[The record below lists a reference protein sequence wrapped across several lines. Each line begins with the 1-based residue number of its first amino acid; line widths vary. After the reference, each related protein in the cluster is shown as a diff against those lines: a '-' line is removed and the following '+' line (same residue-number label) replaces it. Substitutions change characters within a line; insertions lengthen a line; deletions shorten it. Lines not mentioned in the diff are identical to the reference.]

1 MYLHALATANPSR
14 SFTQKEC
21 YEIAKSPA
29 VRERL
34 NRRSQIFA
42 QAILRGNSG
51 IDERQFAVE
60 DVPGVFAYSADQL
73 NEAFRREG
81 PKLASAALTKALAQ
95 IGLSAPELDALLICT
110 CTGYLCP
117 GLTSYV
123 AEQLGLRANAI
134 LQDFAGLGCGAA
146 IPTLRAADALLY
158 ANPGAIIATIA
169 VEICSAA
176 FFLDDD
182 PGVIV
187 SACLFGDGAAA
198 AIWKNTPGASGARV
212 DHFSTHHSPSDRDKI
227 RFEQRNGK
235 LRNLLHP
242 TVPALAADVVTRLF
256 LDESQRAGAAP
267 ISRII
272 AHPGGRDVVT
282 ALETA
287 LPNHDFSASRTVLRA
302 HGNMSSPS
310 VLFVL
315 EEALRNDRPA
325 AGRDWWLVS
334 FGAGFSAHGCRFQ
347 RSEASP

>member
-1 MYLHALATANPSR
+1 MYLHALATANPLR

-21 YEIAKSPA
+21 YEIAQSPA

-34 NRRSQIFA
+34 NRRSQLFA
-42 QAILRGNSG
+42 RAILRGDSG
-51 IDERQFAVE
+51 IDARQFAIE
-60 DVPGVFAYSADQL
+60 EVPEVFGYPADQL

-81 PKLASAALTKALAQ
+81 PKLAATALTAALAQ
-95 IGLSAPELDALLICT
+95 RGLSAAQLDGLLICT

-123 AEQLGLRANAI
+123 AEQLGLRSDAI
-134 LQDFAGLGCGAA
+134 LQDLAGLGCGAA
-146 IPTLRAADALLY
+146 IPTLRAADALLHS
-158 ANPGAIIATIA
+158 NPDATIATIA

-176 FFLDDD
+176 FYLDDD

-198 AIWKNTPGASGARV
+198 AIWKNEPGPSGFRV
-212 DHFSTHHSPSDRDKI
+212 DHYSTYHAPLDRDKI
-227 RFEQRNGK
+227 RFEQRDGK
-235 LRNLLHP
+235 LRNLLHA
-242 TVPALAADVVTRLF
+242 TVPALAASAVTKLF
-256 LDESQRAGAAP
+256 SAESSRKAAAP
-267 ISRII
+267 IARII

-282 ALETA
+282 ALEQA
-287 LPNHDFSASRTVLRA
+287 LPAFDFSASRAVLRA

-315 EEALRNDRPA
+315 EEALRANQPKP
-325 AGRDWWLVS
+325 GSDWWLVS

-347 RSEASP
+347 ATK

>member
-1 MYLHALATANPSR
+1 MFLHALATANPPR

-42 QAILRGNSG
+42 QAILRGDSG
-51 IDERQFAVE
+51 IDTRQFAIE

-73 NEAFRREG
+73 NEGFRREA
-81 PKLASAALTKALAQ
+81 PKLASAALTQALEQ
-95 IGLSAPELDALLICT
+95 IGVAASDLDALLICT

-117 GLTSYV
+117 GVTSYV
-123 AEQLGLRANAI
+123 AEKLGLRANAI

-146 IPTLRAADALLY
+146 IPTMRAADALLC
-158 ANPGAIIATIA
+158 ANPEAMIATVA

-176 FFLDDD
+176 FYLDDD

-198 AIWKNTPGASGARV
+198 AIWKSTPGASGLRV
-212 DHFSTHHSPSDRDKI
+212 GSFSTHHAPDARDKI
-227 RFEQRNGK
+227 RFEQRDGK

-242 TVPALAADVVTRLF
+242 SVPALAAETVTKLF
-256 LDESQRAGAAP
+256 TEENQRAKATP
-267 ISRII
+267 IARII
-272 AHPGGRDVVT
+272 SHPGGRDVIT
-282 ALETA
+282 ALEGA
-287 LPNHDFSASRTVLRA
+287 LPSYDFSASRAVLRA

-315 EEALRNDRPA
+315 EEALRADKPSV
-325 AGRDWWLVS
+325 GKDWWLVS
-334 FGAGFSAHGCRFQ
+334 FGAGFSVHGCRMCIAQ
-347 RSEASP
+347 PL

>member
-1 MYLHALATANPSR
+1 MFLQALATANPPR

-42 QAILRGNSG
+42 QAILRGDSG
-51 IDERQFAVE
+51 IDARQFAVE

-73 NEAFRREG
+73 NEAFRREA
-81 PKLASAALTKALAQ
+81 PRLASDALTKVLGQLGVAA
-95 IGLSAPELDALLICT
+95 GDLDALLICT

-117 GLTSYV
+117 GVTSYV
-123 AEQLGLRANAI
+123 AEKLGLRANAI

-146 IPTLRAADALLY
+146 IPTLRAADALLR
-158 ANPGAIIATIA
+158 ANPDATIATIA

-176 FFLDDD
+176 FYLDDD

-198 AIWKNTPGASGARV
+198 AIWKSTPGAHGLRV
-212 DHFSTHHSPSDRDKI
+212 ANFSTHHAPDARDKI

-242 TVPALAADVVTRLF
+242 AVPALAAETVARLF
-256 LDESQRAGAAP
+256 AEEKQRPSAAP
-267 ISRII
+267 IARII
-272 AHPGGRDVVT
+272 AHPGGRDVIT
-282 ALETA
+282 ALEAA
-287 LPNHDFSASRTVLRA
+287 LPNYNFSASRAVLRA

-315 EEALRNDRPA
+315 EEALRNDRPNA
-325 AGRDWWLVS
+325 NGDWWLVS
-334 FGAGFSAHGCRFQ
+334 FGAGFSVHGCRFT
-347 RSEASP
+347 SVHPF